1 MKIYM
6 KNIDINNIDSRLIN
20 QYKCKTEKITF
31 ILSLQGIIKL
41 INNNLIKIDIID
53 KPITEITI
61 NNIALLCDASLYVN
75 TDEIYQ
81 VPVQH
86 YVENITNIYY
96 SLRANSNLQFVI
108 EYKEGK
114 ENNMYF
120 LTNENINISYIHED
134 INTFLT
140 LLKII

>member
-1 MKIYM
+1 M
-6 KNIDINNIDSRLIN
+6 KNIDINNIDSGLIS

-61 NNIALLCDASLYVN
+61 NNIALLCDASVYVN